1 MEERKFRIL
10 SIDGGGIRGVFP
22 AKFLAEMEA
31 KLKEE
36 GKDPHLCN
44 HFDMICGTSTGG
56 IIALALA
63 NGIPAQDIVDLYIKN
78 RWKIFPKIP
87 FGLFSLKP
95 GIFSKKYYRFG
106 LESLIKEKFKSI
118 DKKTDLRINDL
129 KTRVCVTGYDLLT
142 ARPKVFKTPHHA
154 HLFNDKHLHVYQV
167 ALATSA
173 APTYFNPYT
182 STYSKIDSTATEH
195 FTLKLDGGVF
205 ANNPTLIG
213 ILEANRGLGIPLE
226 NLEVVSIGTGTK
238 EYQESRSHIL
248 FGLFRK
254 PFGKLYWISKVRI
267 LELVMQAQSQHVD
280 DLVSIMHGGIGADKK
295 PVFYY
300 DRIQI
305 KLNNT
310 LDVSLDT
317 VDKDKLNKLSE
328 LAKQEFQKNGS
339 RIIKTITTGSR
350 WGGYPSNT

>member
-1 MEERKFRIL
+1 MEEKKFKIL

-36 GKDPHLCN
+36 GKDPRLCN
-44 HFDMICGTSTGG
+44 HYDMICGTSTGG

-63 NGIPAQDIVDLYIKN
+63 NGIPAQDIVDLYINN

-87 FGLFSLKP
+87 LGLFNLKA
-95 GIFSKKYYRFG
+95 GILTKKYYRFG
-106 LESLIKEKFKSI
+106 LESLIKEKFKTT
-118 DKKTDLRINDL
+118 DKTKDLRINDL

-142 ARPKVFKTPHHA
+142 ARPKVFKTPHHPQ
-154 HLFNDKHLHVYQV
+154 LFNDKHLHVYQV

-173 APTYFNPYT
+173 APTYFNPYS

-195 FTLKLDGGVF
+195 FNLKLDGGVF

-213 ILEANRGLGIPLE
+213 ILEANRGLEIPLE
-226 NLEVVSIGTGTK
+226 SLEVLSIGTGTK
-238 EYQESRSHIL
+238 EYQESKSRIL
-248 FGLFRK
+248 FGLFAK
-254 PFGKLYWISKVRI
+254 PFGKLYWINKVRI

-280 DLVSIMHGGIGADKK
+280 DLVNIMHAGIGSEKK
-295 PVFYY
+295 EIFKYE
-300 DRIQI
+300 RIQI

-317 VDKDKLNKLSE
+317 VSKDKLNKLSE

-339 RIIKTITTGSR
+339 RIIKTLTACGR
-350 WGGYPSNT
+350 WGGYPSNI